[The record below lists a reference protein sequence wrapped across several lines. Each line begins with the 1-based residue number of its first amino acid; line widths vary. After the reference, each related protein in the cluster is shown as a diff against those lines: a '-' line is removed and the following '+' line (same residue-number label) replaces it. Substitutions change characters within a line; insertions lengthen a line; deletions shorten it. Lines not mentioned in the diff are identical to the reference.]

1 MNDIRTKFYGKS
13 YMYKDKV
20 IGVCPTLS
28 NSLFMIGHIKSLGSF
43 QRARI
48 KVFPLFSS
56 VTEAQMKLDE
66 FACTQGLMEVQS

>member
-1 MNDIRTKFYGKS
+1 MAEFYGKS
-13 YMYKDKV
+13 YRYKDKV
-20 IGVCPTLS
+20 IGVCPTL
-28 NSLFMIGHIKSLGSF
+28 NDEVFMIGHIKQSGSF

-66 FACTQGLMEVQS
+66 FACTQGLMEVQA